1 MAAGANPCQR
11 KGVAK
16 IGGLAQLIELVAAA
30 RRFAIALGV
39 GVVVVIVWL
48 ATRRAGRKGLEAA
61 IPMWA
66 AAAILVFLAAFGP
79 FAPLTDIIMILATAA
94 LIVVSVVALVM
105 LGLAPQRKKL
115 ARHRTP
121 PWEGKGW

>member
-105 LGLAPQRKKL
+105 LGLAPRRKKL

>member
-1 MAAGANPCQR
+1 MPRRRNSHSGEGP
-11 KGVAK
+11 K
-16 IGGLAQLIELVAAA
+16 IGGLGQAIEILATA

-39 GVVVVIVWL
+39 ALVVAIVWL
-48 ATRRAGRKGLEAA
+48 AARRAGRKGLEAA

-66 AAAILVFLAAFGP
+66 AAGILVFLAAFGP
-79 FAPLTDIIMILATAA
+79 FAPLTDIVMVLAAAA

-105 LGLAPQRKKL
+105 LGLAPRRKKL
-115 ARHRTP
+115 ARHEAP